1 MMKNSCFNKQLI
13 ILILG
18 LSSIIG
24 YSQDIPHPI
33 RNTGVYTFLDEL
45 ANNQII
51 TMNSAV
57 KPYSRAFIARCLEEA
72 MEKRELLSG
81 RQEKELDFYLK
92 DFGKEIK
99 GTTAQ
104 RRNGAGNTPGPANAG
119 PPPKEGLKVE
129 SSEDGGG
136 GDPPSPRLRRTEEGE
151 RARGGEN
158 TKRLDLFYYKDSLFS
173 LTVNPI
179 LGGEVFSNSAGEA
192 TYSRNGAEAR
202 AYVGKL
208 GFYASL
214 RDNHEKPF
222 LGLPQYLTQREGG
235 HIKGS
240 TDWSEMQG
248 GVTWS
253 WKWGNAGLVKDNFE
267 WGNNYNGANI
277 FGGHNPSFVHLRME
291 LYPVRWFRFNYI
303 HGWLNSMVVDSTR
316 SFWVTNSYGTDYREV
331 YHRKF
336 ITANLFTFTPVKYL
350 NISTGNSIIYD
361 NTTVNPAFLIPVM
374 FYKSVDHSVSS
385 GINNMNSQM
394 FFDISSRQ
402 IKHLHLYAT
411 LFVDELSVK
420 RFFKDDEWNFFS
432 WKAGF
437 RLGDFPLQN
446 LSLTTEFTYTYPLV
460 YQHNVP
466 TITFESNNYNL
477 GHYMKDNSRE
487 WYVALDYKPLRAMDI
502 RLFFIDAIRG
512 IDHTELGSPR
522 LGNPPLDTIEWQST
536 SAGLRVSYQVINDL
550 YVWGSYIYS
559 ETDGDIRWSPEYYQG
574 VKNTVN
580 CGLTVG
586 F

>member
-1 MMKNSCFNKQLI
+1 MKSFCFKKQLI

-18 LSSIIG
+18 LTCINVFP
-24 YSQDIPHPI
+24 QDVPHPVKNI
-33 RNTGVYTFLDEL
+33 GIYEFLDEL

-51 TMNSAV
+51 SINSAV
-57 KPYSRAFIARCLEEA
+57 KPYSRSFIAKCLKEAEE
-72 MEKRELLSG
+72 KKDQLST
-81 RQEKELDFYLK
+81 RQQKELDFYML
-92 DFGKEIK
+92 DFGKEIID
-99 GTTAQ
+99 GTTVRRYDGASAQ
-104 RRNGAGNTPGPANAG
+104 GRKGSAGREGESAG
-119 PPPKEGLKVE
+119 EREGE
-129 SSEDGGG
+129 SAGEREGESAGE
-136 GDPPSPRLRRTEEGE
+136 REGE
-151 RARGGEN
+151 RAGERELK
-158 TKRLDLFYYKDSLFS
+158 KRLDLFYYKDTLFS

-179 LGGEVFSNSAGEA
+179 LGGELFTNSSGQA
-192 TYSRNGAEAR
+192 TYWRNGAEAR
-202 AYVGKL
+202 AYAGKW

-222 LGLPQYLTQREGG
+222 LGLPQFLTQREGG

-248 GVTWS
+248 GVTYS
-253 WKWGNAGLVKDNFE
+253 WLWGNAGLVKDNFV

-277 FGGHNPSFVHLRME
+277 FGGNNPSFVHLR
-291 LYPVRWFRFNYI
+291 LQLHPVKWFSFNYL

-336 ITANLFTFTPVKYL
+336 IAANLFTFTPFEYL
-350 NISTGNSIIYD
+350 NISAGNSIIYD
-361 NTTVNPAFLIPVM
+361 NATLNPAFLIPVL

-385 GINNMNSQM
+385 GIDNMNSQM

-420 RFFKDDEWNFFS
+420 RFFKDDEWNFAS
-432 WKAGF
+432 WKTGF
-437 RLGDFPLQN
+437 RLSNFPIQN

-477 GHYMKDNSRE
+477 GHYLKDNSRE
-487 WYVALDYKPLRAMDI
+487 WYVALDYRPVRTLDI
-502 RLFFIDAIRG
+502 KLYFFDAVRG
-512 IDHTELGSPR
+512 PDYTEFGGSR
-522 LGNPPLDTIEWQST
+522 LGNPPLDSINWQNRT
-536 SAGLRVSYQVINDL
+536 VGIRASYQVINDL
-550 YVWGSYIYS
+550 YVWGSYVYS
-559 ETDGDIRWSPEYYQG
+559 ETDGDTRWSPEYFRG
-574 VKNTVN
+574 VKNTLN
-580 CGLTVG
+580 VG
-586 F
+586 VTLGF

>member
-1 MMKNSCFNKQLI
+1 MKNPCLNKQLI
-13 ILILG
+13 KFILLLTCINVFP
-18 LSSIIG
+18 
-24 YSQDIPHPI
+24 QDIPHPVKNI
-33 RNTGVYTFLDEL
+33 DIYEFLDEM

-51 TMNSAV
+51 TINSVV
-57 KPYSRAFIARCLEEA
+57 KPYSRAFIADCLEEA
-72 MEKRELLSG
+72 DRKREQLSG
-81 RQEKELDFYLK
+81 RQERELDFYML
-92 DFGKEIK
+92 DFGY
-99 GTTAQ
+99 
-104 RRNGAGNTPGPANAG
+104 TPGPEYSG
-119 PPPKEGLKVE
+119 PPPKGGLKVQQDKGAE
-129 SSEDGGG
+129 TQW
-136 GDPPSPRLRRTEEGE
+136 LWFN
-151 RARGGEN
+151 RGKDN
-158 TKRLDLFYYKDSLFS
+158 TKRIDLFYYQDSLFS

-179 LGGEVFSNSAGEA
+179 LGGEVFTNSSGEA
-192 TYSRNGAEAR
+192 TYWRNGAEAR
-202 AYVGKL
+202 AYAGKW

-222 LGLPQYLTQREGG
+222 LGLPEYLTKREGG

-277 FGGHNPSFVHLRME
+277 FGGHNPSFVHLRVE
-291 LYPVRWFRFNYI
+291 LYPVKWFRFNYI

-316 SFWVTNSYGTDYREV
+316 SFWTTNSYGTEYREV

-336 ITANLFTFTPVKYL
+336 IAANLFTFTPFKYL
-350 NISTGNSIIYD
+350 NISAGNSIIYD
-361 NTTVNPAFLIPVM
+361 NATINPAFLIPVM

-420 RFFKDDEWNFFS
+420 RIFKDDEWNFFS
-432 WKAGF
+432 WKTGF
-437 RLGDFPLQN
+437 RLSNFPVQN

-477 GHYMKDNSRE
+477 GHYLKDNSRE
-487 WYVALDYKPLRAMDI
+487 WYIAFDYRPIRTMDI
-502 RLFFIDAIRG
+502 RLYFIDAIRG
-512 IDHTELGSPR
+512 CDYTELGGSR
-522 LGNPPLDTIEWQST
+522 LGNPPLDTVEWQNT

-550 YVWGSYIYS
+550 YVWGSFVYS
-559 ETDGDIRWSPEYYQG
+559 DITGDNRWVPEYFYD
-574 VKNTVN
+574 KKSTFN
-580 CGLTVG
+580 CGVTFG